1 MTLPFRRRPV
11 FRSPSTVSLP
21 YVLRRGGIYIFPTR
35 YGFLFILVL
44 AGMLLGSANYN
55 NNLGFLLTFL
65 LGSMAFVSILHT
77 HRNLSG
83 IEIRSAAPQPV
94 FAGDRAVCR
103 LRITAGDRSRPA
115 LEFGFAGEPAAR
127 RSLSERQEARVDT
140 GLQTAARGILKPGPL
155 VIATRYPLGLFR
167 AWTRLDTG
175 VAWTVYPTPV
185 QGPEAFQEED
195 SGKTTHAAG
204 KKATRGVEDFHGLRH
219 YQPGDLPRHIS
230 WKSYARGQGLLTKVF
245 TGKTGSTVM
254 LDWRLLGEEETE
266 RKLSRL
272 SGLVLRA
279 GASGRKYGLNLPGKT
294 IPPDRGAPHKHEC
307 LRTLALFGLPRRTP

>member
-1 MTLPFRRRPV
+1 MTPPFRRRSV

-21 YVLRRGGIYIFPTR
+21 YVLRRGGIYVFPTR

-83 IEIRSAAPQPV
+83 IEISSAAPHPV
-94 FAGDRAVCR
+94 FAGDRAICR
-103 LRITAGDRSRPA
+103 LRISAGDRPRA
-115 LEFGFAGEPAAR
+115 AVEFGFAGEPVLR
-127 RSLSERQEARVDT
+127 QSLSERQDARVDA
-140 GLQTAARGILKPGPL
+140 GLKATARGILKPGPL

-167 AWTRLDTG
+167 AWTRLDPG
-175 VAWTVYPTPV
+175 VEWTVYPRPV
-185 QGPEAFQEED
+185 QGPDAFRQGD
-195 SGKTTHAAG
+195 SGKTAHAAG
-204 KKATRGVEDFHGLRH
+204 EKAIRGVEDFHGLRH

-254 LDWRLLGEEETE
+254 LDWHLVQEEETE

-279 GASGRKYGLNLPGKT
+279 GGTGLKYGLNLPGKT
-294 IPPDRGAPHKHEC
+294 ISPDRGDPHKHEC
-307 LRTLALFGLPRRTP
+307 LRTLALFGLPRRTQ